1 MMHMEVF
8 VDCTLFEKYQVFVIA
23 AAAADDDDLLGF
35 VGTDNRICSRTWK
48 YRKASHEVC
57 VSHKC
62 QLGGRFMSYYT
73 DSARRCD
80 SELVIMFGNF
90 STAQSWDPQ
99 PQERS
104 LQDMILRRKH
114 QS

>member
-8 VDCTLFEKYQVFVIA
+8 VNCTLFEKYQVFVIA
-23 AAAADDDDLLGF
+23 AAADLLGF

-48 YRKASHEVC
+48 YRKSSHEVC
-57 VSHKC
+57 VSQKC

-80 SELVIMFGNF
+80 SE
-90 STAQSWDPQ
+90 
-99 PQERS
+99 
-104 LQDMILRRKH
+104 
-114 QS
+114 